1 MRLRYRLV
9 NVFAMAE
16 NPFSGNPLCV
26 FEDGSQLA
34 EEHMQALALQFNLS
48 ETSFVVPPDPGADM
62 GVRIFTPRYEMAF
75 AGHPTLGT
83 AAVVHAMGRAGDTV
97 HLSMP
102 AGIIPVE
109 ASGDRWTLTALP
121 GSVGTEYPLADVAAS
136 VGLEAEDLVAPVQ
149 QVSTGSAQVIAQTSS
164 VAALH
169 RAAGDAATMRRYAG
183 MGTTGGETL
192 VYLWCE
198 TADGTIEA
206 RALFTQ
212 GAAAIEDPA
221 TGSACSNLGVWLHAQ
236 GRSGEW
242 VVNQGAMVGRPSAL
256 HLSVGP
262 GGAVRVGG
270 LVTEIGFGEVVL

>member
-9 NVFAMAE
+9 NVFAMPE

-26 FEDGSQLA
+26 FEDGSELR
-34 EEHMQALALQFNLS
+34 EERMQALALQFNLS
-48 ETSFVVPPDPGADM
+48 ETSFIVPPERGAEA

-83 AAVVHAMGRAGDTV
+83 AAVVRALGRAGDTFS
-97 HLSMP
+97 LSMP
-102 AGIIPVE
+102 AGVIPVE
-109 ASGDRWTLTALP
+109 ASGDLWTLTALE
-121 GSVGTEYPLADVAAS
+121 GTVGAEYPPADLAAA
-136 VGLEAEDLVAPVQ
+136 VGLQADDLIAPVQ
-149 QVSTGSAQVIAQTSS
+149 QVSTGSAQVIAQTRS
-164 VAALH
+164 VTALNQ
-169 RAAGDAATMRRYAG
+169 AVGDAALMRSYAG

-198 TADGTIEA
+198 TGDGTIEA

-221 TGSACSNLGVWLHAQ
+221 TGSACSNLGVWLAAQ
-236 GRSGEW
+236 GRSGRW
-242 VVNQGAMVGRPSAL
+242 VVNQGSMAGRPSAL
-256 HLSVGP
+256 HLSVDP

-270 LVTEIGFGEVVL
+270 LVTEIGSGEVVL